1 MKKVILTLSVVSL
14 LASCNSATETKVET
28 VAVDSVAVDSV
39 KVAVDSVAVDSV
51 KTK

>member
-39 KVAVDSVAVDSV
+39 AVDSVAVDSV